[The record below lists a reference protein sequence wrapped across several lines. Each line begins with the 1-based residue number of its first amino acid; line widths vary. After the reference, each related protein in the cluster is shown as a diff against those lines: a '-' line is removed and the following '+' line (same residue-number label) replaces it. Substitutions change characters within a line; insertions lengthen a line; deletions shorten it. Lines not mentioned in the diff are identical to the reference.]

1 MVDVRELVV
10 RINAVDSATKVV
22 EHITS
27 LINEGNKSSLA
38 LKIDDSAINSVKS
51 TIDDL
56 YSSIKAPINIAAD
69 TTSADSTIGNFASNA
84 ESIVND
90 TSAFIQESVTSATKV
105 VEHITSLIN
114 EGNKSSLALKIDD
127 SAINS
132 ATKVVEH
139 ITSLINEGN
148 KSSLALKIDEAA
160 ISSVKSTIDDLY
172 STVKAPINIAADAV
186 NADSTINDF
195 VQTTTSSIND
205 TSNYIEDSINSA
217 FNSIDI
223 PDTNISNAFP
233 IDVINNAE
241 DAISD
246 LWREEETT
254 IDVTEELGSK
264 SESMFGSIKKAADE
278 VQNSI
283 GNVIASFTAMAAGSA
298 IAGISWKDA
307 MASESYTKDV
317 MAAIDSNKKLGVSA
331 DAVKAKANS
340 MANEGWI
347 SSGTAIK
354 EMFSTLNL
362 AHKELGRSE
371 EERISNAAAISKATF
386 ANELLEGYK
395 PETLLGMFARKGQ
408 GALKGRQLTQWLK
421 LGFDEESSKSVKKR
435 IDAMVNMGKKVNI
448 ETEFKEEPWTRVEIS
463 LAKLKKSIGLSIGE
477 PMAIISN
484 AVATLSDNLNKIPGA
499 PGLLGMI
506 AIFIAL
512 SGALSLVIAAFTPL
526 VSGLAVVKGALLAH
540 AATAITAA
548 EAEIMAATGVTAHA
562 FTLAGLRIALMNAA
576 TAAYKFTV
584 ALLTNPL
591 TWVAVAIAGII
602 YLAYHFGYL
611 KRAWDAF
618 AKSNFGKDILAFF
631 NILEFKIKVVWAGIK
646 GLFSIL
652 MGGIGSKLSGGI
664 VTVFESIAKII
675 GNVWNK
681 FNAFYSALKGG
692 DISLVLGTAGGLFES
707 LGFLGPMFWL
717 LSFTFKILKTIYDF
731 LKDPVTKIKEFLGF
745 IWNVLTGL
753 WKWLM
758 KAIPGAEKAS
768 MKSKMEKEAEKEGK
782 KYGEKWGVSA
792 SGEYITL
799 DENGQPTGNKVMAS
813 KITPKMKELQG
824 KYDTLPGFAEGI
836 ADAVKQGISGFAKTI
851 AEEIGTRLEAAFDAI
866 FGEGTFEATM
876 KSLSETLDALQD
888 WLEDNGI
895 MDKKGTPEQ
904 QAAARKLMEE
914 KGGVFNEDTG
924 KWKFG
929 DLPEGQLPEDL
940 KTTDWAAK
948 ALGWFPG
955 IGPGI
960 LSKYF
965 NDSIETP
972 EDLEKAFLKAQ
983 IDGALPQA
991 ASGAGILESGPLFG
1005 HANESIVPAKLATSS
1020 TLIDTL
1026 TKIADSKRSGSV
1038 SGDSVNI
1045 YNTFNFHSHGSAGF
1059 DAKTRSELT
1068 TFIDNY
1074 MARALRH
1081 RQAH

>member
-1 MVDVRELVV
+1 M
-10 RINAVDSATKVV
+10 
-22 EHITS
+22 
-27 LINEGNKSSLA
+27 
-38 LKIDDSAINSVKS
+38 
-51 TIDDL
+51 
-56 YSSIKAPINIAAD
+56 
-69 TTSADSTIGNFASNA
+69 
-84 ESIVND
+84 
-90 TSAFIQESVTSATKV
+90 
-105 VEHITSLIN
+105 
-114 EGNKSSLALKIDD
+114 
-127 SAINS
+127 
-132 ATKVVEH
+132 
-139 ITSLINEGN
+139 
-148 KSSLALKIDEAA
+148 
-160 ISSVKSTIDDLY
+160 
-172 STVKAPINIAADAV
+172 
-186 NADSTINDF
+186 
-195 VQTTTSSIND
+195 VQTTTLTETLSAAWSGIGAAASGAKDTINGMV
-205 TSNYIEDSINSA
+205 DSINMASVA
-217 FNSIDI
+217 IG
-223 PDTNISNAFP
+223 A
-233 IDVINNAE
+233 VIGLGANRVFQDARLE
-241 DAISD
+241 DAIDEQFRGAQNLEVRKFVDDNSVLMVGDEIKRVLVNNNKLQID
-246 LWREEETT
+246 L
-254 IDVTEELGSK
+254 K
-264 SESMFGSIKKAADE
+264 ESMSLI
-278 VQNSI
+278 
-283 GNVIASFTAMAAGSA
+283 NVLSQAQFSNAGLWGTDNKSVE
-298 IAGISWKDA
+298 G
-307 MASESYTKDV
+307 V
-317 MAAIDSNKKLGVSA
+317 MSMI
-331 DAVKAKANS
+331 NS
-340 MANEGWI
+340 M
-347 SSGTAIK
+347 
-354 EMFSTLNL
+354 ST
-362 AHKELGRSE
+362 RSRE
-371 EERISNAAAISKATF
+371 
-386 ANELLEGYK
+386 
-395 PETLLGMFARKGQ
+395 
-408 GALKGRQLTQWLK
+408 
-421 LGFDEESSKSVKKR
+421 SVKKGKDLNSLQLR
-435 IDAMVNMGKKVNI
+435 MLKGLGVGEVKGKDFKAAEKELRQEGVKIDKSKGEDLDKIFRRAM
-448 ETEFKEEPWTRVEIS
+448 ETAF
-463 LAKLKKSIGLSIGE
+463 KKSIKVVDWSNLTDSQRLLLFQNNLEKLRDSIE
-477 PMAIISN
+477 DNIIPVLVRLVSWI
-484 AVATLSDNLNKIPGA
+484 TWLIETIGKIPGA
-499 PGLLGMI
+499 APLMAYATVFATVGVVVSRLAGTFGVLTKGI
-506 AIFIAL
+506 GAATTALKLYQTAAL
-512 SGALSLVIAAFTPL
+512 SSNMTKVMQAQGIFGPVQQLTGPKAALNAPLQRLGGFAGSIGLATSVKDGKVTEGLFTSMKTASIAAGSGIRGAFAAAGKGVVGAFGVMRAAAAQFFKFLLSNPLVAVGALIAAI
-526 VSGLAVVKGALLAH
+526 VLL
-540 AATAITAA
+540 
-548 EAEIMAATGVTAHA
+548 
-562 FTLAGLRIALMNAA
+562 
-576 TAAYKFTV
+576 AYKF
-584 ALLTNPL
+584 
-591 TWVAVAIAGII
+591 
-602 YLAYHFGYL
+602 GYL
-611 KRAWDAF
+611 HRAWKAF
-618 AKSNFGKDILAFF
+618 ASSEFGKDILAFF

-652 MGGIGSKLSGGI
+652 MGGIGSKLSSGI
-664 VTVFESIAKII
+664 VAAFEAISKII

-692 DISLVLGTAGGLFES
+692 DISLVLGAAGGLFES

-799 DENGQPTGNKVMAS
+799 DENGKPTGNKVMAS

-824 KYDTLPGFAEGI
+824 KYETLPGFAEGI

-904 QAAARKLMEE
+904 QAAAHKLMEE
-914 KGGVFNEDTG
+914 KGGIFNEDTG

-972 EDLEKAFLKAQ
+972 EDLEKAFLKAL
-983 IDGALPQA
+983 IEGALPQA

-1026 TKIADSKRSGSV
+1026 TKIADSKKSGSV
-1038 SGDSVNI
+1038 SGDSVTI
-1045 YNTFNFHSHGSAGF
+1045 HNTFNFHSHGSAGF